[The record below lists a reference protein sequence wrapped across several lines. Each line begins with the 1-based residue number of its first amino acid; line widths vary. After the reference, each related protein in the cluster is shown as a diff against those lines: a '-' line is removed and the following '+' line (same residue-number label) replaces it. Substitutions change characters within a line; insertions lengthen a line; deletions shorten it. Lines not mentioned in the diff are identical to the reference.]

1 MLGWNSSPE
10 HLRRDPLDLTRFP
23 DVRKLLRQLL
33 WMCVPTPT
41 RMTAFAEAY
50 RGSRNRKLIYVE
62 NHAQLRRLAV
72 IPQGPLA
79 SQLARSQAELTRLT
93 TNLAMRTHPNCN
105 SPSSL
110 SNMPL
115 NPPMPAR
122 MSSTCE
128 HVIAK
133 ISQLLCRKCRLRTA
147 TTAESHE
154 SASRSGDRVIRL
166 WLRHEASKGVS
177 GYSR

>member
-1 MLGWNSSPE
+1 MLSFDGW
-10 HLRRDPLDLTRFP
+10 
-23 DVRKLLRQLL
+23 QL
-33 WMCVPTPT
+33 
-41 RMTAFAEAY
+41 FH
-50 RGSRNRKLIYVE
+50 N
-62 NHAQLRRLAV
+62 

-93 TNLAMRTHPNCN
+93 TNLAMRTHPLCN

-177 GYSR
+177 GYSRSHSQHNSNIWCCHLLKAADANS